1 MLFKIVLDEV
11 FKVAPKDVNFSKI
24 FVDHYFFFFGVNVL
38 FTNANLS
45 SFDIS
50 KNHSPPVVGSP
61 FWLPDFKSSS
71 SQVELYCH
79 SATCVDI

>member
-24 FVDHYFFFFGVNVL
+24 FVDNYFFFFGVNVL

-45 SFDIS
+45 SFAEKGVPS
-50 KNHSPPVVGSP
+50 CKNHSPPVVGSP
-61 FWLPDFKSSS
+61 F
-71 SQVELYCH
+71 
-79 SATCVDI
+79 